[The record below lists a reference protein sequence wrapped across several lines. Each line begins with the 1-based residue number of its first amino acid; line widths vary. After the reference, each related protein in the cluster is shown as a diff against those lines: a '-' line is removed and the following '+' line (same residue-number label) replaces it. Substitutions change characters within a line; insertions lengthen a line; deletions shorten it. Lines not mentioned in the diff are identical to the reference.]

1 MESLYEL
8 NVHTELENRRFQDMY
23 YDMVLVVP
31 IYNEEKILEER
42 ITSLYN
48 YLETDNINFL
58 MVLSVDRG
66 NDRSVEIAES
76 FASGKVDVALIVHE
90 MKRGR
95 GFAVREAWNRFHGA
109 VYSFIDA
116 DLATGLEVISRA
128 YRAISSSQNQLI
140 TASRY
145 CAGAIVVR
153 PELRN
158 AVSRVYNQ
166 LLRLIFKEKI
176 NDHQCGFKMISDD
189 LKNSL
194 LDKTVMNSWFWD
206 AELMVKANELGAKI
220 SEIPVNWVERKYSKT
235 SIRRLFK
242 DLMLHG
248 YGMARLA
255 KDIRE
260 MRLSLADGVSDLQE
274 PLLSSQ

>member
-1 MESLYEL
+1 MENLYEL
-8 NVHTELENRRFQDMY
+8 NIHTETENRGFQDVY

-31 IYNEEKILEER
+31 IYNEEKILGER
-42 ITSLYN
+42 ISSLYN
-48 YLETDNINFL
+48 YLKTTNIDFL

-66 NDRSVEIAES
+66 SDRSVEIAES
-76 FASGKVDVALIVHE
+76 FASGKVDIALIVHE
-90 MKRGR
+90 LKRGR
-95 GFAVREAWNRFHGA
+95 GFAVREAWNSFHGA
-109 VYSFIDA
+109 AYSFIDA
-116 DLATGLEVISRA
+116 DLATGLEVISGA
-128 YRAISSSQNQLI
+128 YRRISSASCQLI

-145 CAGAIVVR
+145 CAGATVVR
-153 PELRN
+153 PKLRN

-166 LLRLIFKEKI
+166 LLRLMFKERI

-235 SIRRLFK
+235 SISRLFK

-260 MRLSLADGVSDLQE
+260 MRLISSDDPSDLKE
-274 PLLSSQ
+274 GSLS

>member
-1 MESLYEL
+1 MENLYEL
-8 NVHTELENRRFQDMY
+8 NIHTETENRGFQDVY

-31 IYNEEKILEER
+31 IYNEEKILGER
-42 ITSLYN
+42 ISSLYN
-48 YLETDNINFL
+48 YLKTTNIDFL

-66 NDRSVEIAES
+66 SDRSVEIAES
-76 FASGKVDVALIVHE
+76 FASGKVDIALIVHE
-90 MKRGR
+90 LKRGR
-95 GFAVREAWNRFHGA
+95 GFAVREAWNSFHGA
-109 VYSFIDA
+109 AYSFIDA
-116 DLATGLEVISRA
+116 DLATGLEVISGA
-128 YRAISSSQNQLI
+128 YRRISSASCQLL

-145 CAGAIVVR
+145 CAGATVVR
-153 PELRN
+153 PKLRN

-166 LLRLIFKEKI
+166 LLRLMFKERI

-235 SIRRLFK
+235 SISRLFK

-260 MRLSLADGVSDLQE
+260 MRLISSDDPSDLKE
-274 PLLSSQ
+274 GSLS